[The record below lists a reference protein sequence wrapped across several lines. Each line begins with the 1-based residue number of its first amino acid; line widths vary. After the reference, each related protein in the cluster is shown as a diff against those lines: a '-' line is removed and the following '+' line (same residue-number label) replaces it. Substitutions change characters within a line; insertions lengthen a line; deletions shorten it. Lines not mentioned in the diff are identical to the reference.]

1 MVETS
6 VIIPTYNRLSFLR
19 EAVESVLAQ
28 SYQFFELIIV
38 DDGSADATADFV
50 GKLAGNVKYLF
61 QSNQGPSA
69 ARNCGIEAA
78 KGRFITFLDSDD
90 LWHPNKL
97 GIQVEFMNA
106 HQEAMVCYTD
116 EIWIRRGVRVNP
128 RQKHRKH
135 SGWIFEHCLPLCI
148 VSPSSVLMRREFFE
162 TVGLFDEA
170 LPSCEDY
177 DLWLRASLRFPFH
190 FIETKL
196 ITKRGGH
203 ADQLSA
209 QRGLDVYRVQALQ
222 KLFEEDLLTSRQ
234 KEWVRLK
241 IREKCQILEQGFL
254 KRGKRSAAQRFRD
267 TRIALNDG

>member
-1 MVETS
+1 M
-6 VIIPTYNRLSFLR
+6 LS
-19 EAVESVLAQ
+19 
-28 SYQFFELIIV
+28 
-38 DDGSADATADFV
+38 GS
-50 GKLAGNVKYLF
+50 
-61 QSNQGPSA
+61 
-69 ARNCGIEAA
+69 
-78 KGRFITFLDSDD
+78 
-90 LWHPNKL
+90 
-97 GIQVEFMNA
+97 
-106 HQEAMVCYTD
+106 
-116 EIWIRRGVRVNP
+116 
-128 RQKHRKH
+128 
-135 SGWIFEHCLPLCI
+135 LPLTQT
-148 VSPSSVLMRREFFE
+148 LE

-190 FIETKL
+190 FIERKL

-209 QRGLDVYRVQALQ
+209 QWGLDVYRVQALQ